1 MGCEEMKNDSLK
13 LDNQLCF
20 ALYACSKE
28 IIRIYKP
35 ILDEFGITYTQYI
48 TLLVLWEEDNITIKD
63 LGGKLLLGSN
73 TLTPLLK
80 KLESINLIE
89 RIRDTN
95 DERNVYIKL
104 TKKGIEMKKKALK
117 IPEKAF
123 CQTGLSVEEAIALR
137 EKLKALLLNL
147 TDL

>member
-1 MGCEEMKNDSLK
+1 MKYDVLK

-28 IIRIYKP
+28 IIRLYKP
-35 ILDEFGITYTQYI
+35 ILDELGITYTQYI

-63 LGGKLLLGSN
+63 LGSKLLLGSN

-80 KLESINLIE
+80 KLESINLIK

-104 TKKGIEMKKKALK
+104 TKKSIEMKEKALK
-117 IPEKAF
+117 IPGKAF
-123 CQTGLSVEEAIALR
+123 YQTGLSVEEAIGLR
-137 EKLKALLLNL
+137 EKLKAVLLNL